1 MIGAFGPWAWL
12 NVKNPMDEDLIQDPF
27 QNFVHGCDL
36 YEHFEVLAIRS
47 DIQKDDLSQP
57 FFKATKGLYHR
68 PATLIYDLL
77 RFCCIRRIIFN
88 RPIAAY
94 AIRKPPLLYIYTHIQ
109 THQVWRPQRQV
120 AARPRARPI

>member
-57 FFKATKGLYHR
+57 FL
-68 PATLIYDLL
+68 
-77 RFCCIRRIIFN
+77 
-88 RPIAAY
+88 
-94 AIRKPPLLYIYTHIQ
+94 
-109 THQVWRPQRQV
+109 RPQKAYIIGLLLSSTIFYV
-120 AARPRARPI
+120 FAAFVVLFSIGP